1 MTSCGEQMTDP
12 IAKAVDNWLDDI
24 VARDR
29 AARAAVEAEI
39 RSNGTLWAASEI
51 VKLRERVASLEARV
65 NSQSTQ
71 SPTHDTE
78 TSP

>member
-1 MTSCGEQMTDP
+1 ME
-12 IAKAVDNWLDDI
+12 KAVDNWLDRI
-24 VARDR
+24 AERDR
-29 AARAAVEAEI
+29 ATRAAVEAEI
-39 RSNGTLWAASEI
+39 RSKGTQWAASEI
-51 VKLRERVASLEARV
+51 AKLRERVASLEARV